1 MWHRP
6 VGSNAVGCSSRAD
19 VATDFFA
26 AYTALVL
33 FIINN
38 DSQYFQWTGQPPKI
52 APSHWGSRPNL
63 IGLYGYFGP
72 SDSPIQWHLELFIQT
87 WPADRHTQ
95 RHTET
100 TLLCIDCCVAAKQY
114 SSLSFMFVPL
124 VVQFLGGPTLRGSER
139 FFKDTNRLRI
149 YIVNKK
155 SAMEIVS
162 SRFYTSPILLS
173 QTFLQFVIFDQ
184 YAKHSR
190 LAVAPSAGWL
200 MTVFKAF
207 EIAVRYFPKMPELR
221 SSRPNDDLAVVRR
234 NWTATQAS
242 KSDQKNNKRQRDRAM
257 FYIGSNLVST
267 MWYNTDVWRTN
278 GRVDTRTLD
287 HSIHR
292 AMHVSCIGVA
302 R

>member
-1 MWHRP
+1 M
-6 VGSNAVGCSSRAD
+6 ASRAVHPN
-19 VATDFFA
+19 VA
-26 AYTALVL
+26 
-33 FIINN
+33 
-38 DSQYFQWTGQPPKI
+38 
-52 APSHWGSRPNL
+52 SR
-63 IGLYGYFGP
+63 
-72 SDSPIQWHLELFIQT
+72 QT
-87 WPADRHTQ
+87 HTE

-100 TLLCIDCCVAAKQY
+100 THATLHLLLRCSQTILITVVHV
-114 SSLSFMFVPL
+114 MFVPL
-124 VVQFLGGPTLRGSER
+124 VHAQSWQFLGGATLRGSKR